1 MNDEP
6 FISSISHDE
15 LIQLPQI
22 EFRGEITLVESLKYI
37 EEVLIFLKSQK
48 FLGFDTETRPS
59 FKKGLINKVS
69 LLQLASPERVILFR
83 LNKIGFPVELAKIL
97 ADEKIVKVGAAIRD
111 DIRILQKL
119 QTFKPGGFIDLQHIV
134 KDYGIEN
141 KGVRKL
147 AGIIL
152 KGRVSKSQQL
162 TNWEAPEITE
172 NQKIYAATDAW
183 ICLRM
188 FQNLMDL
195 KNE

>member
-6 FISSISHDE
+6 FISSISHEE

-37 EEVLIFLKSQK
+37 EEALIFLKSQK

-188 FQNLMDL
+188 FQKLRDL
-195 KNE
+195 NNE